1 MFVAFLIHLV
11 SYKRDLTTIG
21 IAAIAPAVLI
31 NVGTAI
37 CIASRKEY
45 YLLIIQSLMP
55 SQCFRYPIINCT
67 CMPSKDNPTFMKGGD
82 LLWPTLP

>member
-45 YLLIIQSLMP
+45 YLLINDHTIT
-55 SQCFRYPIINCT
+55 YA
-67 CMPSKDNPTFMKGGD
+67 
-82 LLWPTLP
+82 